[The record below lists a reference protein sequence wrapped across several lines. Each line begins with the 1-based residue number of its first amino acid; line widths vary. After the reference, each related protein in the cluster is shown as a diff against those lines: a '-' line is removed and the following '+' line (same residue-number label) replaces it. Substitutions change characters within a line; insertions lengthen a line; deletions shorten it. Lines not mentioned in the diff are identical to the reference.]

1 MMTPGLVAKL
11 RRSVK
16 GPLICKP
23 NAGVPVIG
31 DDQLAHYPM
40 SPREFAAIV
49 SDCIKMGAGI
59 IGGCCGTAPG
69 FIEAAVKTIR
79 G

>member
-1 MMTPGLVAKL
+1 
-11 RRSVK
+11 
-16 GPLICKP
+16 
-23 NAGVPVIG
+23 
-31 DDQLAHYPM
+31 M
-40 SPREFAAIV
+40 SPGEFAAIV
-49 SDCIKMGAGI
+49 SDCVKMGAGI